1 MPDVI
6 TKCTICGAMLDEEDL
21 FCPNCGTE
29 APVNDAKGPAG
40 DAGKP
45 AAHLSTFN
53 FTCRGCGASMSY
65 DASAQ
70 TLRCPFC
77 GSEQLEKKPDEK
89 EIAPDAVVPFAVSRG
104 QAVATMRNWL
114 GQGFW
119 RPGDLAAE
127 AAVVKMTPI
136 YVPYW
141 AFDAQTHTYW
151 TADSSQ
157 TPAGAR
163 ADWFPVSG
171 QHDGE
176 YSGLLVGASAA
187 LTPAET
193 NSLCPFDLSG
203 AVVPEKIDLANIT
216 TERFTVQRK
225 YARPLAQQ
233 GLESLEAKACAQ
245 YVPGNSRNLK
255 VNVRMMNLA
264 SRPILV
270 PVWIMAYRYRD
281 QVFRFLANGQTGRAA
296 GQAPLSYRKIGAA
309 IAIAVIVLLIIL
321 FLFAGHARG
330 HRFSNSIFRQR
341 AIAAAAISTDSQ
353 SPVTAFAAC
362 DSNSKPGHR
371 ETEQYNAAW
380 FRNRDWAGDVEEIDN
395 GTGLSVGDWR
405 LNRGTIRE
413 HAGQHVVRDVQI
425 DAVDIRGRSGSER

>member
-1 MPDVI
+1 
-6 TKCTICGAMLDEEDL
+6 MLDEEDL

-29 APVNDAKGPAG
+29 APVNDAKGSPG

-70 TLRCPFC
+70 MLRCPFC

-89 EIAPDAVVPFAVSRG
+89 EIAPDAVVPFVISRD
-104 QAVATMRNWL
+104 QAVATMRVWL

-119 RPGDLAAE
+119 RPGDLASQ

-157 TPAGAR
+157 TPMGAR
-163 ADWFPVSG
+163 ANWFPVYG
-171 QHDGE
+171 QHEGE

-193 NSLCPFDLSG
+193 NALCPFDLSA
-203 AVVPEKIDLANIT
+203 AVAPQKIDLANIT

-233 GLESLEAKACAQ
+233 GLESLEAKACAH

-309 IAIAVIVLLIIL
+309 IAIAAIVLLIIL
-321 FLFAGHARG
+321 LLFAGRARG
-330 HRFSNSIFRQR
+330 REFTQLDFRPPDEAR
-341 AIAAAAISTDSQ
+341 ASSSTDLQ
-353 SPVTAFAAC
+353 SWELSLFASRDN
-362 DSNSKPGHR
+362 DSKAGHR
-371 ETEQYNAAW
+371 KTN
-380 FRNRDWAGDVEEIDN
+380 
-395 GTGLSVGDWR
+395 
-405 LNRGTIRE
+405 
-413 HAGQHVVRDVQI
+413 
-425 DAVDIRGRSGSER
+425 